1 MLLIIDISHPAA
13 PATRADGSALVAP
26 ACGQGDCH
34 TVSTRLAPYQH
45 EPEPAFGSPC
55 AGVRGGMAISPD
67 LSDPLDD
74 AKGGISL
81 WGRWLQDRDEQVVLK
96 LRVATGTKGRAV
108 RVDFKSASLKVAV
121 NAEVCMD
128 GTLSAQAPRRTR
140 LAPGPR
146 GPRTSHRQVL
156 PDECEW
162 QLDDDAEGGR
172 ELVVTL
178 RKASPGWWDRVL
190 QQACQPPARRKPYP
204 RRPASRLSALR
215 MRPSPPRPLTSRPS
229 CSGG

>member
-1 MLLIIDISHPAA
+1 MSPN
-13 PATRADGSALVAP
+13 
-26 ACGQGDCH
+26 
-34 TVSTRLAPYQH
+34 
-45 EPEPAFGSPC
+45 PAFGSTVWFHL
-55 AGVRGGMAISPD
+55 ALVRVCMAISPD

-204 RRPASRLSALR
+204 RRPASRFSALR

>member
-1 MLLIIDISHPAA
+1 
-13 PATRADGSALVAP
+13 
-26 ACGQGDCH
+26 
-34 TVSTRLAPYQH
+34 
-45 EPEPAFGSPC
+45 
-55 AGVRGGMAISPD
+55 MAISPD

-81 WGRWLQDRDEQVVLK
+81 WGRWLQTRDEQVVLK
-96 LRVATGTKGRAV
+96 LRVAIGTKGRAV
-108 RVDFKSASLKVAV
+108 RVDFKSASLKVTV

-128 GTLSAQAPRRTR
+128 GMLSAQAPRRAR

-146 GPRTSHRQVL
+146 GPRTSHGQVL

-190 QQACQPPARRKPYP
+190 QQDAPISTKAFDEPPFMLGGMTDLQHESMRDHVARMMGGGTPG
-204 RRPASRLSALR
+204 SAWDGR
-215 MRPSPPRPLTSRPS
+215 
-229 CSGG
+229 

>member
-1 MLLIIDISHPAA
+1 
-13 PATRADGSALVAP
+13 
-26 ACGQGDCH
+26 
-34 TVSTRLAPYQH
+34 
-45 EPEPAFGSPC
+45 
-55 AGVRGGMAISPD
+55 MAISPD

-190 QQACQPPARRKPYP
+190 QQDAPISTKAFDEPPFMLGGMTDLQHESMRDHVARMTGGGTPG
-204 RRPASRLSALR
+204 SAWDGR
-215 MRPSPPRPLTSRPS
+215 
-229 CSGG
+229 

>member
-1 MLLIIDISHPAA
+1 
-13 PATRADGSALVAP
+13 
-26 ACGQGDCH
+26 
-34 TVSTRLAPYQH
+34 
-45 EPEPAFGSPC
+45 
-55 AGVRGGMAISPD
+55 MAISPD

-128 GTLSAQAPRRTR
+128 GTLSAQ
-140 LAPGPR
+140 
-146 GPRTSHRQVL
+146 VL

-204 RRPASRLSALR
+204 RRPASRFSALR

>member
-1 MLLIIDISHPAA
+1 LVHVWFHLA
-13 PATRADGSALVAP
+13 RALV
-26 ACGQGDCH
+26 C
-34 TVSTRLAPYQH
+34 
-45 EPEPAFGSPC
+45 
-55 AGVRGGMAISPD
+55 MAISPD

-128 GTLSAQAPRRTR
+128 GTLSAQ
-140 LAPGPR
+140 
-146 GPRTSHRQVL
+146 VL

-190 QQACQPPARRKPYP
+190 QQDAPISTKAFDEPPFMLGGMTDLQHESMRDHVARMTGGGTPG
-204 RRPASRLSALR
+204 SAWDGR
-215 MRPSPPRPLTSRPS
+215 
-229 CSGG
+229 